1 MRLSQDAI
9 SQKGTLAGELT
20 KQRIS
25 LMPLKAPGIVYLIGA
40 GPGHPGLITRWGYE
54 LLQQCDAVAYDALI
68 PMELIAEL
76 PERVEKHYVG
86 KRAGRHSLPQ
96 SQINELLAA
105 LARRS
110 LKVVRLKGGDP
121 FIYGR
126 SSEEAEYLAAA
137 GIPVV
142 MIPGVT
148 AASAAAALS
157 GFSLTNRL
165 ASSWVLLATGHSAES
180 ATIPVPWD
188 KIGALPGGT
197 LVVYMG
203 LAKLDRVVEQ
213 LLSSGLAQDTPA
225 VAVQAASTGLQQCVE
240 ASLIN
245 ICSEC
250 RRQELKPPVLV
261 IIGEAVRYRAKSISA
276 EAQSLA
282 GKTVLVTGP
291 SQSMARMCALLRK
304 QGAEPIP
311 YPTIVRNRAD
321 DIKGWDRF
329 RKLVNYGGTCLF
341 QSEDE
346 VGYFVDGLLSHGLD
360 MRSLGHFKII
370 AVAESSDSAESTES
384 ALLTHNI
391 KADWVLQRLEP
402 KALADRISRLIPDMS
417 LPLILVRGSFGK
429 CLLETSLQEKCSG
442 VISLTVC
449 LDSTAIWDT
458 HWRDELLVNPPDY
471 IAFTSAPEVEAFV
484 ELLGDETARHLA
496 DRSCVAAMNNS
507 VTEMLLKH
515 GLPIRASA
523 NASSIDSFVC
533 TLIDKSRKQV
543 ADSVISAGRISEPG
557 SNRIENI

>member
-1 MRLSQDAI
+1 MTLSQDAT
-9 SQKGTLAGELT
+9 SQKETLPGEFT
-20 KQRIS
+20 KQHIS
-25 LMPLKAPGIVYLIGA
+25 LMSSKAPGIVYLVGA

-86 KRAGRHSLPQ
+86 KRAGKHSLPQ

-110 LKVVRLKGGDP
+110 FKVVRLKGGDP

-126 SSEEAEYLAAA
+126 SSEEAEYLAAS

-180 ATIPVPWD
+180 ANIPVPWD

-213 LLSSGLAQDTPA
+213 LLSSGLAPDTPT
-225 VAVQAASTGLQQCVE
+225 VAVQAASTGLQKCVE
-240 ASLIN
+240 APLIE

-250 RRQELKPPVLV
+250 RKRELKPPVLV
-261 IIGEAVRYRAKSISA
+261 IIGEAVRYRAKNVST

-282 GKTVLVTGP
+282 GKTVLVTCP
-291 SQSMARMCALLRK
+291 SSSMARMCALLRK

-311 YPTIVRNRAD
+311 YPTIVRTRVD
-321 DIKGWDRF
+321 DIEGWDRF

-346 VGYFVDGLLSHGLD
+346 IGYFADGLLAHGLD

-370 AVAESSDSAESTES
+370 AVAESADS

-402 KALADRISRLIPDMS
+402 KALADRISRLIPDAS
-417 LPLILVRGSFGK
+417 LPLIWVRGSFGK

-442 VISLTVC
+442 AISLTVC
-449 LDSTAIWDT
+449 LDSTAIWDAR
-458 HWRDELLVNPPDY
+458 WRDELLVNPPDY
-471 IAFTSAPEVEAFV
+471 IALTSASEVEAFV
-484 ELLGDETARHLA
+484 ELLGSETARHLA

-507 VTEMLLKH
+507 VAEMLLKH
-515 GLPIRASA
+515 GLPIRVSA
-523 NASSIDSFVC
+523 NASSIDAFVC
-533 TLIDKSRKQV
+533 TLIDNSRKQV
-543 ADSVISAGRISEPG
+543 ADSVISAGRIPEPG
-557 SNRIENI
+557 SNRIENL